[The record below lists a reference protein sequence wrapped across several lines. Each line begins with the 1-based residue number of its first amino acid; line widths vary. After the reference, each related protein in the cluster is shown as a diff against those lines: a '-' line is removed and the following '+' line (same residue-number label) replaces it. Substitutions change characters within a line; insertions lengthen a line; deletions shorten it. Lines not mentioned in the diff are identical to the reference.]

1 LIFNLHRTD
10 TLRTNLIRRRSLL
23 KLSAGLTVSGLF
35 PGLATGNSERQHL
48 SAGLKLLF
56 DTDIGSDIDDA
67 VALAYLLMQP
77 SIDLLGITTV
87 TGEARKRAA
96 LASRLLELA
105 GQTVPIFPGFEAPI
119 EIATRQPVA
128 QQAVKL
134 SPAQLLGTDQ
144 PHNPEAAID
153 FMADTIQAHP
163 FEITLLAVGPFTNV
177 ARLFEKYPD
186 VSRLLKSLVIMGGK
200 YSDYPTPWGPSEWN
214 GIIDPAATALMFA
227 KAECPIRAFGLD
239 ITWQVSMDAQQVSRA
254 FATHPLLR
262 EVRRWSEVWFAERD
276 ALHFHDPLA
285 AVSLFD
291 PTVCTYKY
299 GEVAVDLS
307 PGREGFTE
315 FVAANPQ
322 GTATSDRPLVEVA
335 ASVNKDQFFDQ
346 YFAPFAPRAIS
357 ALT

>member
-1 LIFNLHRTD
+1 MNLT
-10 TLRTNLIRRRSLL
+10 RRRLIIQSAVALTTSLTL
-23 KLSAGLTVSGLF
+23 NTPLRLIANPPAASPT
-35 PGLATGNSERQHL
+35 
-48 SAGLKLLF
+48 KLLF

-67 VALAYLLMQP
+67 VALAYLLIQP

-96 LASRLLELA
+96 LASRLITIA
-105 GQTVPIFPGFEAPI
+105 GQVVPIFPGFEAPR
-119 EIATRQPVA
+119 EIATRQPIA

-134 SPAQLLGTDQ
+134 SSAQLIGTDR

-153 FMADTIQAHP
+153 FMANTIRANP
-163 FEITLLAVGPFTNV
+163 FEVTLLAVGPFTNV

-186 VSRLLKSLVIMGGK
+186 ISRLLKALVIMGGK

-227 KAECPIRAFGLD
+227 QAECPIRAFGLD
-239 ITWQVSMDAQQVSRA
+239 ITWQVSMDAEQVSRV

-285 AVSLFD
+285 AVSLID
-291 PTVCTYKY
+291 PSVCTFKQ
-299 GEVAVDLS
+299 GQVAVDLS
-307 PGREGFTE
+307 LGREGFTE

-322 GTATSDRPLVEVA
+322 KATAGERPLVEVA
-335 ASVNKDQFFDQ
+335 ASVNADQFFDR
-346 YFAPFAPRAIS
+346 YFASFIPRAIS
-357 ALT
+357 SLS

>member
-1 LIFNLHRTD
+1 MNLHRSD
-10 TLRTNLIRRRSLL
+10 ALRVELIRRRSLL
-23 KLSAGLTVSGLF
+23 KLGAGLTVSGLF
-35 PGLATGNSERQHL
+35 PGLATGNTERQHL

-77 SIDLLGITTV
+77 SINLLGITTV

-105 GQTVPIFPGFEAPI
+105 GQTVPIFPGFEAPR
-119 EIATRQPVA
+119 EIATRQPIA

-134 SPAQLLGTDQ
+134 SLAQLLGTDQ

-153 FMADTIQAHP
+153 FMANTIRAQP
-163 FEITLLAVGPFTNV
+163 LEVTLLAVGPFTNV

-239 ITWQVSMDAQQVSRA
+239 ITWQVSMDAEQVSRA

-262 EVRRWSEVWFAERD
+262 EVRRWSEIWFAERD

-285 AVSLFD
+285 AVSLVD

-299 GEVAVDLS
+299 GQVAVDLS

-315 FVAANPQ
+315 FVAANPLWT
-322 GTATSDRPLVEVA
+322 TASNRPLIEVA
-335 ASVNKDQFFDQ
+335 ASVNANQFFEQ
-346 YFAPFAPRAIS
+346 YFAPFTPRAIGARS
-357 ALT
+357 

>member
-1 LIFNLHRTD
+1 MNLT
-10 TLRTNLIRRRSLL
+10 RRRLIIQSAVALTTSLTL
-23 KLSAGLTVSGLF
+23 NTPLRLIANPPAASPT
-35 PGLATGNSERQHL
+35 
-48 SAGLKLLF
+48 KLLF

-67 VALAYLLMQP
+67 VALAYLLIQP
-77 SIDLLGITTV
+77 SIDLLGVTTV

-96 LASRLLELA
+96 LASRLITIA
-105 GQTVPIFPGFEAPI
+105 GQAVPIFPGFEAPR
-119 EIATRQPVA
+119 EIATRQPIA

-134 SPAQLLGTDQ
+134 SSAQLIGTDR

-153 FMADTIQAHP
+153 FMANTIRANP
-163 FEITLLAVGPFTNV
+163 FEVTLLAVGPFTNV

-186 VSRLLKSLVIMGGK
+186 ISRLLKALVIMGGK

-227 KAECPIRAFGLD
+227 QAECPIRAFGLD
-239 ITWQVSMDAQQVSRA
+239 ITWQVSMDAEQVSRA

-285 AVSLFD
+285 AVSLID
-291 PTVCTYKY
+291 PSVCTFKQ
-299 GEVAVDLS
+299 GQVAVDLS

-315 FVAANPQ
+315 FVTANPQ
-322 GTATSDRPLVEVA
+322 GTTASDRPLVEVA
-335 ASVNKDQFFDQ
+335 AGVNKDQFFDQ

-357 ALT
+357 APT

>member
-1 LIFNLHRTD
+1 
-10 TLRTNLIRRRSLL
+10 
-23 KLSAGLTVSGLF
+23 
-35 PGLATGNSERQHL
+35 
-48 SAGLKLLF
+48 
-56 DTDIGSDIDDA
+56 
-67 VALAYLLMQP
+67 M
-77 SIDLLGITTV
+77 

-105 GQTVPIFPGFEAPI
+105 GQTVPIFPGFEAPR
-119 EIATRQPVA
+119 EIATRQPIA

-134 SPAQLLGTDQ
+134 SQAQLLGTNQ

-163 FEITLLAVGPFTNV
+163 LEVTLLAVGPFTNV
-177 ARLFEKYPD
+177 ARLFEKYPI
-186 VSRLLKSLVIMGGK
+186 VSSLLKALVIMGGK

-227 KAECPIRAFGLD
+227 KAECPVRAFGLD
-239 ITWQVSMDAQQVSRA
+239 ITWQVIMDAEQVSRA

-285 AVSLFD
+285 AVSLVD
-291 PTVCTYKY
+291 PSVCTYKY
-299 GEVAVDLS
+299 GEVAVNLS
-307 PGREGFTE
+307 PGRAGFTE
-315 FVAANPQ
+315 FVAANPER
-322 GTATSDRPLVEVA
+322 AIASDRPLIEVA

-357 ALT
+357 APT

>member
-1 LIFNLHRTD
+1 MSLHKTD

-35 PGLATGNSERQHL
+35 PGLATGNSESQHL

-77 SIDLLGITTV
+77 SIDLLGVTTV

-105 GQTVPIFPGFEAPI
+105 GQTLPIFPGFEAPR
-119 EIATRQPVA
+119 EIATRQPIA

-153 FMADTIQAHP
+153 FMADTIRAHP
-163 FEITLLAVGPFTNV
+163 FEVTLLAVGPFTNV

-186 VSRLLKSLVIMGGK
+186 VSRLLKALVIMGGK

-214 GIIDPAATALMFA
+214 GIIDPAATALMFD

-285 AVSLFD
+285 AVSLVD
-291 PTVCTYKY
+291 PSVCTYKY
-299 GEVAVDLS
+299 GQVAVDLS

-322 GTATSDRPLVEVA
+322 GTTASDRPLIEVA
-335 ASVNKDQFFDQ
+335 ASVNANQFFEQ
-346 YFAPFAPRAIS
+346 YFAPFTPRAIS
-357 ALT
+357 ARS

>member
-1 LIFNLHRTD
+1 LSLHKTD

-67 VALAYLLMQP
+67 VALAYLLLQP
-77 SIDLLGITTV
+77 SIDLLGVTTV

-105 GQTVPIFPGFEAPI
+105 GQTVPIFPGFEAPR
-119 EIATRQPVA
+119 EIATRQPIA

-153 FMADTIQAHP
+153 FMADTIRAHP
-163 FEITLLAVGPFTNV
+163 FEVTLLAVGPFTNV

-186 VSRLLKSLVIMGGK
+186 VSRLLKALVIMGGK

-227 KAECPIRAFGLD
+227 KAQCPIRAFGID
-239 ITWQVSMDAQQVSRA
+239 ITWQVSMDAEQVSRA

-285 AVSLFD
+285 AVSLVD
-291 PTVCTYKY
+291 PSVCTYKD
-299 GEVAVDLS
+299 GQVAVDLS

-322 GTATSDRPLVEVA
+322 GTTASDRPLVEVA

-346 YFAPFAPRAIS
+346 YFAPFTPRAIS
-357 ALT
+357 ARS

>member
-1 LIFNLHRTD
+1 M
-10 TLRTNLIRRRSLL
+10 RRRSLL

-35 PGLATGNSERQHL
+35 PGLATGTSARQHR

-67 VALAYLLMQP
+67 VALAYLLRQQ

-105 GQTVPIFPGFEAPI
+105 GQTAPIFPGFEAPR
-119 EIATRQPVA
+119 EIATRQPIA

-134 SPAQLLGTDQ
+134 SQAQLLGTNQ

-163 FEITLLAVGPFTNV
+163 FEVTLLAVGPFTNV
-177 ARLFEKYPD
+177 ARLFEKYPI
-186 VSRLLKSLVIMGGK
+186 VSSLLKALVIMGGK

-227 KAECPIRAFGLD
+227 KAECPVRAFGLD
-239 ITWQVSMDAQQVSRA
+239 ITWQVSMDAEQVSRA

-285 AVSLFD
+285 AVSLVD
-291 PTVCTYKY
+291 PSVCTYKY
-299 GEVAVDLS
+299 GEVAVNLS
-307 PGREGFTE
+307 PGRAGFTE
-315 FVAANPQ
+315 FVAANPER
-322 GTATSDRPLVEVA
+322 AIASDRPLIEVA

-357 ALT
+357 APT

>member
-1 LIFNLHRTD
+1 MNLTRRHLITQGA
-10 TLRTNLIRRRSLL
+10 T
-23 KLSAGLTVSGLF
+23 A
-35 PGLATGNSERQHL
+35 LATSL
-48 SAGLKLLF
+48 TLTTPLPLIAKPPTPTKLLF

-77 SIDLLGITTV
+77 SINLLGITTV

-105 GQTVPIFPGFEAPI
+105 GQTVPIFPGFEAPR
-119 EIATRQPVA
+119 EIATRQPIA

-134 SPAQLLGTDQ
+134 SLAQLLGTDQ

-200 YSDYPTPWGPSEWN
+200 YSDYLTPWGPSEWN
-214 GIIDPAATALMFA
+214 GIIDPAATALMFT
-227 KAECPIRAFGLD
+227 KAQCPIRAFGLD

-262 EVRRWSEVWFAERD
+262 EVRRWSEIWFAERD

-285 AVSLFD
+285 AVSLVD

-299 GEVAVDLS
+299 GQVAVNLS
-307 PGREGFTE
+307 TGRAGFTE
-315 FVAANPQ
+315 FVAANPE
-322 GTATSDRPLVEVA
+322 GATASDRPLVEVA
-335 ASVNKDQFFDQ
+335 TSVSADQFFDQ
-346 YFAPFAPRAIS
+346 YFAPFTPPAIS
-357 ALT
+357 GPS

>member
-1 LIFNLHRTD
+1 MNLT
-10 TLRTNLIRRRSLL
+10 RRRLIIQSAVALTTSLTL
-23 KLSAGLTVSGLF
+23 NTPLRLIANPPAASPT
-35 PGLATGNSERQHL
+35 
-48 SAGLKLLF
+48 KLLF

-67 VALAYLLMQP
+67 VALAFLLIQP
-77 SIDLLGITTV
+77 SIDLLGVTTV

-96 LASRLLELA
+96 LASRLITIA
-105 GQTVPIFPGFEAPI
+105 GQAVPIFPGFEAPR
-119 EIATRQPVA
+119 EIATRQPIA

-134 SPAQLLGTDQ
+134 SSAQLIGTDR

-153 FMADTIQAHP
+153 FMANTIRANP
-163 FEITLLAVGPFTNV
+163 FEVTLLAVGPFTNV

-186 VSRLLKSLVIMGGK
+186 ISRLLKALVIMGGK

-227 KAECPIRAFGLD
+227 QAECPIRAFGLD
-239 ITWQVSMDAQQVSRA
+239 ITWQVSMDAEQVSRA

-285 AVSLFD
+285 AVSLID
-291 PTVCTYKY
+291 PSVCTFKQ
-299 GEVAVDLS
+299 GQVAVDLS
-307 PGREGFTE
+307 LGREGFTE

-322 GTATSDRPLVEVA
+322 KATAGERPLVEVA
-335 ASVNKDQFFDQ
+335 ASVNADQFFDR
-346 YFAPFAPRAIS
+346 YFASFIPRAIS
-357 ALT
+357 SLS

>member
-1 LIFNLHRTD
+1 MNLHRSD
-10 TLRTNLIRRRSLL
+10 ALRVELLRRRSLL

-77 SIDLLGITTV
+77 SIDVLGITTV

-105 GQTVPIFPGFEAPI
+105 EQTVPVFPGFEAPR
-119 EIATRQPVA
+119 EISTRQPIA

-134 SPAQLLGTDQ
+134 SLAQLLGTDQ

-153 FMADTIQAHP
+153 FMADSIRANP
-163 FEITLLAVGPFTNV
+163 FEVTLLAVGPFTNV
-177 ARLFEKYPD
+177 ARLFEKYPGI
-186 VSRLLKSLVIMGGK
+186 SRLIKSLVIMGGK

-285 AVSLFD
+285 ALSLID
-291 PTVCTYKY
+291 PSVCNYEQ
-299 GEVAVDLS
+299 GQVAVDLS
-307 PGREGFTE
+307 PGREGFTN
-315 FVAANPQ
+315 FVAAKRQ
-322 GTATSDRPLVEVA
+322 GTTASDRQMVEVA
-335 ASVNKDQFFDQ
+335 TSVNADQFFDQ
-346 YFAPFAPRAIS
+346 YFAPFTPPAIS
-357 ALT
+357 GPS

>member
-1 LIFNLHRTD
+1 MNLT
-10 TLRTNLIRRRSLL
+10 RRRLISQGATALASSLAF
-23 KLSAGLTVSGLF
+23 SAAFPLTAKPLTPS
-35 PGLATGNSERQHL
+35 PT
-48 SAGLKLLF
+48 KLLF

-105 GQTVPIFPGFEAPI
+105 GQTVPIFPGFEAPR
-119 EIATRQPVA
+119 EIATRQPIA

-163 FEITLLAVGPFTNV
+163 FEVTLLAVGPFTNV

-186 VSRLLKSLVIMGGK
+186 VSRLLKALVIMGGK

-227 KAECPIRAFGLD
+227 KARCPIRAFGLD

-254 FATHPLLR
+254 FATQPLLR

-285 AVSLFD
+285 AVSLVD
-291 PTVCTYKY
+291 PSVCTYKY
-299 GEVAVDLS
+299 GQVAVDLS

-322 GTATSDRPLVEVA
+322 GTTTSEPPIVEVA
-335 ASVNKDQFFDQ
+335 ASVNAHQFFDR
-346 YFAPFAPRAIS
+346 YFAPFTPRAIS
-357 ALT
+357 ARS